1 MSSTPSTHPG
11 AGSLAAAISNSVVH
25 QLSEYTGRG
34 PTKARTYLYDDLVSV
49 VVQDTLTKA
58 ERRLVT
64 DGRADV
70 VLTTRKAYQDTM
82 RTDLV
87 AAVESL
93 TGRHVLAFFSDNHIE
108 PDMALESF
116 LLAPRMDQDGSAA
129 QAIPAD
135 LGD

>member
-1 MSSTPSTHPG
+1 MSSTPSIHPG
-11 AGSLAAAISNSVVH
+11 AGSLAAAISNTVVH

-49 VVQDTLTKA
+49 VVQHTLTKA

-70 VLTTRKAYQDTM
+70 VLTTRKAFQDTM

-93 TGRHVLAFFSDNHIE
+93 TGRQVLAFFSDNHIE
-108 PDMALESF
+108 PDIALESF
-116 LLAPRMDQDGSAA
+116 LLAPRTDHDGSA
-129 QAIPAD
+129 P
-135 LGD
+135 